1 MVVGGEWVSFCVR
14 RAGGDE
20 GCGIGTRGA
29 RGIDGLVPRP
39 PGSSRMSAFAAVTP
53 PSRRVHLDRALMR
66 PAGALSLVL
75 KP

>member
-1 MVVGGEWVSFCVR
+1 MRSSRG
-14 RAGGDE
+14 GGDE